1 MTIIIIVFVC
11 IFILKNVF
19 IAIQSN
25 KESTQNTS
33 AEYYL
38 SNNSV
43 SWVGLGFTIFASW
56 MSVWAYL
63 GAPGAYYGQG
73 LEWLLTHGF
82 TGVGTPL
89 LLWFIGRKMWFL
101 GKKNGY
107 ITPGDLLA
115 DFHKSKYVRLLT
127 GLISIA
133 ALIPYCL
140 VQLIGIGKVV
150 ASSTGGDI
158 PFWIGVVVAGLVIAF
173 YSYTGGIKAVIKTDI
188 YQGILFGIVMIVVA
202 SIVLFQAGG
211 FLEGMGQSFALKP
224 HLFIPDQAKIGVPLT
239 SMFMWSLGFIVLPHL
254 WQRTYMAK
262 SSEELSKAILLSSVL
277 SGLFI
282 TFPACIIGLISIGLI
297 PGLLDVDLLMPT
309 LISQYFTYGLPF
321 LVVGAFAA
329 GMSTVDSQ
337 LLTASSVMVRD
348 IVEPLLNI
356 KLSKKREKTVGR
368 LFVLAF
374 VILLV
379 SVALSHTG
387 QGNIIIIAGKGI
399 SIALVSAVPLL
410 FPLMLNIRSKWGGI
424 VSLTVGLIATILLEF
439 NIVDLQFPRHFGPA
453 VLVFL
458 LEIILYYLFYL
469 IEKLFWIRNIIKM
482 H

>member
-43 SWVGLGFTIFASW
+43 SWVGLGFTMFASW

-158 PFWIGVVVAGLVIAF
+158 PF
-173 YSYTGGIKAVIKTDI
+173 
-188 YQGILFGIVMIVVA
+188 
-202 SIVLFQAGG
+202 
-211 FLEGMGQSFALKP
+211 
-224 HLFIPDQAKIGVPLT
+224 
-239 SMFMWSLGFIVLPHL
+239 
-254 WQRTYMAK
+254 
-262 SSEELSKAILLSSVL
+262 
-277 SGLFI
+277 
-282 TFPACIIGLISIGLI
+282 
-297 PGLLDVDLLMPT
+297 
-309 LISQYFTYGLPF
+309 
-321 LVVGAFAA
+321 
-329 GMSTVDSQ
+329 
-337 LLTASSVMVRD
+337 
-348 IVEPLLNI
+348 
-356 KLSKKREKTVGR
+356 
-368 LFVLAF
+368 
-374 VILLV
+374 
-379 SVALSHTG
+379 
-387 QGNIIIIAGKGI
+387 
-399 SIALVSAVPLL
+399 
-410 FPLMLNIRSKWGGI
+410 
-424 VSLTVGLIATILLEF
+424 
-439 NIVDLQFPRHFGPA
+439 
-453 VLVFL
+453 
-458 LEIILYYLFYL
+458 
-469 IEKLFWIRNIIKM
+469 
-482 H
+482 